1 MSKIKR
7 LPVFLFLPLLVIL
20 LLLFVTTASQVG
32 PVEFHYA
39 NVPTPGD
46 QNFLLLRFVNL
57 NMLHGF
63 PGFRDLPTRV
73 DLIGE
78 GLDRLSASVV
88 CLQEVPWTRITG
100 SAASILS
107 EKLAMSYVYLPAN
120 GNRKTILFSEG
131 VAILSSYPISDV
143 EYSELSPRAGFFEHR
158 VALSVSIETFIGRIR
173 IVCTHLTN
181 GESDINLGQIQ
192 SLYDFASKFHEPLII
207 AGDFNAREDEPQ
219 IKFLQEKWT
228 DVYRAT
234 HPRDPGHT
242 CCIDDLYDPEDTL
255 EERIDYIFISPGKE
269 LKIQTREIEVIF
281 DSPQRV
287 NSGLIW
293 ASDHAGLYAE
303 FVLSH

>member
-1 MSKIKR
+1 MIKINR
-7 LPVFLFLPLLVIL
+7 LLVFLFLSLLV
-20 LLLFVTTASQVG
+20 LLLFLFVITASQVG

-39 NVPTPGD
+39 DLSTPGD
-46 QNFLLLRFVNL
+46 QNSHLFRFVNL

-78 GLDRLSASVV
+78 ELDRLSASVV

-100 SAASILS
+100 STASILS
-107 EKLAMSYVYLPAN
+107 DKLAISYVYLPAN

-131 VAILSSYPISDV
+131 VAILSKYPISDV
-143 EYSELSPRAGFFEHR
+143 QYSELSPRAGFFEHR
-158 VALSVSIETFIGRIR
+158 VALSVSIETFIGKIR

-192 SLYDFASKFHEPLII
+192 SLYDFSSKFHEPLII

-219 IKFLQEKWT
+219 IKYLQEKWT

-234 HPRDPGHT
+234 HPRDPGLT
-242 CCIDDLYDPEDTL
+242 CCIDDLYDPDDIL
-255 EERIDYIFISPGKE
+255 EVRIDYIFISPGKDI
-269 LKIQTREIEVIF
+269 KIKTHDIEVIF